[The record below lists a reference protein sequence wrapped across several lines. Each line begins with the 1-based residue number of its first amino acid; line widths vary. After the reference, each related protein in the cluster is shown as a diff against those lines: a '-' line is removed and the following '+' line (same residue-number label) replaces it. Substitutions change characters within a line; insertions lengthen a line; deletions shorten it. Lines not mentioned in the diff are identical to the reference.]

1 MGQHI
6 QGKVSAQG
14 QTSSPVEEDQEGGM
28 ERNMNPR
35 LNHAIMLLAALLAI
49 ALVGCGQAGQE
60 ELPTTTTPTEWNLDE
75 PKPISSNSAVTMT
88 TEEIL
93 EITGEYMAVNLWA
106 QTAHRTADEHPESF
120 HQMLFS
126 DPPRGCVEEHR
137 DLLEVMPTPPVEK
150 LIACSEANAAEGLA
164 QDWSQI
170 EPDER
175 EARARRSVGL
185 LFWSLDP
192 PTLMSVMIA
201 NRKGL
206 DVSVRTN
213 PAFAVFAAKY
223 NVCEEESGRFVTELA
238 QAKTPEQMAEIWLR
252 SERGLKACSDTV
264 TSSLFDRRE
273 P

>member
-14 QTSSPVEEDQEGGM
+14 KTSSPVEEDQEGGM

-137 DLLEVMPTPPVEK
+137 DLLEVMPNPAGGETDRLQRSQCRRRTGPTT
-150 LIACSEANAAEGLA
+150 G
-164 QDWSQI
+164 DQI

-201 NRKGL
+201 QSERVGRERENESSLCRIRSQVQRLRGGIRQIRYRTGPGK
-206 DVSVRTN
+206 DTRTN
-213 PAFAVFAAKY
+213 
-223 NVCEEESGRFVTELA
+223 GRD
-238 QAKTPEQMAEIWLR
+238 MAEIRERPEGLLR
-252 SERGLKACSDTV
+252 HG
-264 TSSLFDRRE
+264 DRQ
-273 P
+273 PI